1 MQKKNYYK
9 RSIFAAVILL
19 IIAAVILAIAPREMK
34 WLSCIPVL
42 LMLPIGLWRI
52 YKENKQNQI
61 PPSYNYR
68 YHYEPRG

>member
-9 RSIFAAVILL
+9 RSVFAAVILL
-19 IIAAVILAIAPREMK
+19 IIAAVILAIAPNNLK

-42 LMLPIGLWRI
+42 LMLPIGVWRI